1 MKRKQTA
8 KCFSFS
14 NTPLTKTKLV
24 ILALGF
30 NMTFLVGFK
39 GPPVHKIYLEVL
51 PVRNLKKLRTTVL
64 HHDLC
69 IIAILF
75 LNVDIFV
82 CCKSQLQKHCVGR
95 GVKHVPVC
103 FVFQIFVGHL
113 TDFS

>member
-8 KCFSFS
+8 KCFSFLS

-24 ILALGF
+24 ILAFGF

-64 HHDLC
+64 HHDSY

-82 CCKSQLQKHCVGR
+82 CYYKNTSNYRSIAWGE
-95 GVKHVPVC
+95 G
-103 FVFQIFVGHL
+103 
-113 TDFS
+113 